1 MSEYKAI
8 ALDMDGTLLTRD
20 HKISSATRA
29 ALAQARAHGIKVLLV
44 TGRHYMTA
52 RPFHHELALDTP
64 LICSNGAYLY
74 DPVQNRILSGDPL
87 AAALVA
93 ESITRYGQQGTPIRA
108 VMLARLGPNVWH
120 DTPAAAMATLEE
132 LEETAKLWIQAPAAP
147 LTEAQIDELR
157 HTFNAYW

>member
-64 LICSNGAYLY
+64 S
-74 DPVQNRILSGDPL
+74 S
-87 AAALVA
+87 
-93 ESITRYGQQGTPIRA
+93 
-108 VMLARLGPNVWH
+108 
-120 DTPAAAMATLEE
+120 AAMAPISMIRCRTGSSAATRWRPPRLPSC
-132 LEETAKLWIQAPAAP
+132 WPRSRHSRWAPCS
-147 LTEAQIDELR
+147 T
-157 HTFNAYW
+157 

>member
-74 DPVQNRILSGDPL
+74 DPVQNGILSGRPAYR
-87 AAALVA
+87 AAG
-93 ESITRYGQQGTPIRA
+93 RGRGTADGRPVPPERGHW
-108 VMLARLGPNVWH
+108 LHRL
-120 DTPAAAMATLEE
+120 
-132 LEETAKLWIQAPAAP
+132 
-147 LTEAQIDELR
+147 
-157 HTFNAYW
+157 